1 MKLFTLL
8 LGITAFFV
16 AAKTAKAQVPLAVA
30 AGQYQLVLEND
41 RVRVLSYTSKPGD
54 KVGVHSHPPYV
65 SYYLT
70 DCKVKTVFPDGRTV
84 EVPRKAGDVLW
95 NEAGTH
101 SLHQNTGAACHIIL
115 VEPKPA
121 KT

>member
-1 MKLFTLL
+1 MGLSTLVW
-8 LGITAFFV
+8 GITALV
-16 AAKTAKAQVPLAVA
+16 LATSTAGAQDPLAVA
-30 AGQYQLVLEND
+30 PSQYKILLEND
-41 RVRVLSYTSKPGD
+41 RVRVLDYTSKPGD

-84 EVPRKAGDVLW
+84 ETPRKAGDVLW
-95 NEAGTH
+95 NEPGTH
-101 SLHQNTGAACHIIL
+101 TLHQNSGAACHIIL

-121 KT
+121 KM